1 MPGAEGRE
9 VLWFALLSLPSR
21 NSSNKCTFHTK
32 VSLLV
37 VLLSL
42 DPPLVD
48 CKLKSLCDSKAV
60 LLQMPSSED
69 GLKLGSCLQC
79 VWQPMCLYLLPNLQ
93 AFIYV
98 FITVK
103 GTEVLQ
109 RESMQAYDAVVLHPL
124 PRCSFLTA

>member
-1 MPGAEGRE
+1 MPGVEGGELVR
-9 VLWFALLSLPSR
+9 FALLSLPSR

-37 VLLSL
+37 LLLSL

-48 CKLKSLCDSKAV
+48 CKFSLCDPKAI

-79 VWQPMCLYLLPNLQ
+79 VWQQPMCLYLLSNLQ
-93 AFIYV
+93 AFISV
-98 FITVK
+98 FMTVT

-109 RESMQAYDAVVLHPL
+109 REGAGDTVVLHPL
-124 PRCSFLTA
+124 PRQGVCTWL